1 MNNRLFPSGID
12 GRIRHRVAVGAMLLL
27 LAGVVIGLGGSMPT
41 SWRPNLATAVATAV
55 TTTTTTANERLAV
68 PTRLAP
74 PRALLFE
81 PNRGQAPRAVRYL
94 ARTPAAALAIFD
106 DGMAL
111 SPAAPG
117 RAGAQ
122 LRFVNSRSGGAFT
135 EREPA
140 SSQTHHLIGSDPAQ
154 WQRGLPQFRQLRY
167 AGLYPGIDLVYYSRD
182 GDFEFDLVVHPGAD
196 PAQIRLQAS
205 AGTSGVKPV
214 VDAAG
219 DLLLDGEAGLL
230 RVKRPV
236 LYQHIDG
243 RRSTLD
249 ARWRLADDG
258 QLTIDLPAYDKAH
271 TLVIDPVFK
280 LLHSTYVGGVHNDLV
295 GDMVLDAQGNAY
307 IAGHSGSEDWP
318 VSGNAFQS
326 ARKNL
331 GSYVYN
337 VIVTKFDA
345 GGALIWST
353 FIGGSTNDYARAIKL
368 DAKGQVVIAGQTLSA
383 DFPTTADAMQRQ
395 RLGAA
400 NAFIA
405 VLSPDG
411 STLVHSTF
419 YGGAGGSS
427 ADAIVLDGS
436 GRLWLAGTA
445 GSGLP
450 TTAGSYKPAFIG
462 SGNAGYIARFS
473 APAAGPLRLETAS
486 YYGIDNPPADVT
498 FVGSGAFSLAL
509 APSGA
514 VWFTGQARHELLPTT
529 ANALMPAPTAIDHN
543 ARIGVLPLCAFAYIA
558 RLSADLATLEYASY
572 LTGYTRE
579 ARDRSSC
586 SEYGRSVVVDAAGD
600 LIVNGS
606 TSSDRFPTTAAALQT
621 AYPGAGSNIG
631 HVGFVTKVKGDGSGI
646 VWSTYLGGNG
656 GDTFL
661 VRMVG
666 DAASNAVWVG
676 ALTSG
681 GANFPLS
688 ADALQR
694 LHGGGTYDA
703 SYHQLDAAS
712 GALKYGTLM
721 GGSGN
726 DTGELVVTDASGNAY
741 LAGPT
746 ESRNLVVTP
755 TAFQGVYTPN
765 AFDGSDWFFRII
777 GSGTIGSVRPSR
789 GGNAGDVT
797 LSMATT
803 GVADGA
809 VATLVGPDGT
819 AFNARG
825 LVVGASGATRIT
837 FTLDG
842 AAVGRYALRVSNLD
856 GRVFTRPDAFE
867 VVSGGVPELSVQVIG
882 RPKIRVGVP
891 ASFQVQVTN
900 SGSTDAYFVPL
911 WVVAPEAVS
920 IGVRNFSVERSDALT
935 TVAGGRRYYNQLLP
949 RVLAG
954 ETVTVPVSVMATT
967 NLESLP
973 IRASLQRPW
982 FRTVTEA
989 RAQFPDGGPGKY
1001 DPNCFSDVAHAEFAN
1016 CAGLYLQ
1023 YAHAGARALA
1033 LEPGETAP
1041 TGSGSSGRERA
1052 LGNPICDALP
1062 GGSFDK
1068 GKADGATDAKNGNS
1082 NAYNPPNIKSDP
1094 IGAALYNMGYTAG
1107 VLGAV
1112 AGAAGGSSSSAAG
1125 RPDAR
1130 RLALT
1135 ASTTGGAGQPTARP
1149 LADPACDV
1157 PPLPNPPPTF
1167 PRPSTNNSS
1176 SAGSIDPNDKYGP
1189 PGDGSAAHF
1198 IRQAAPMPFTI
1209 AFENLA
1215 SAGLPAAEVVV
1226 TDQLDVAKFDLATL
1240 TLGDISWGP
1249 HRISVPPGL
1258 NSYATVYTIDTT
1270 LSVRVQG
1277 SLNPTTGV
1285 LKWTFTS
1292 IDPATK
1298 LPPSDP
1304 TLGFLPPNR
1313 NGTEGQGYVSF
1324 TIGPKAGAADG
1335 AKWENLASI
1344 VFDTNAPIVT
1354 PTWVN
1359 TLDLSTPASRVN
1371 SAAQK
1376 SGAVDIDVAWSGSDN
1391 GSGVAGYTIYVS
1403 DNGGAFSAW
1412 QSDVTATSA
1421 SYPGV
1426 IGHSYGFFVLARDKA
1441 GNAEVAKA
1449 AAEMTVEVR
1458 DPAASGGGGGGGG
1471 AFALAVLGER
1481 ATTLVLLLLALVI
1494 LFGRRAAGA
1503 ILGARRAATGAAPHA
1518 APHAHSHAHSH
1529 ALAARRSRR

>member
-1 MNNRLFPSGID
+1 MNNKFIHGGMGNGADGDTDSAGGMLRGSRQGITLAT
-12 GRIRHRVAVGAMLLL
+12 GLLL
-27 LAGVVIGLGGSMPT
+27 LAGVVIGLDGSMPA
-41 SWRPNLATAVATAV
+41 SRLPV
-55 TTTTTTANERLAV
+55 TTVTATEGLAV
-68 PTRLAP
+68 PAWLAP

-81 PNRGQAPRAVRYL
+81 PNRGQAPSGARYL

-111 SPAAPG
+111 APTAPG

-122 LRFVNSRSGGAFT
+122 LRFVNSRSGGAFV
-135 EREPA
+135 EREPTA
-140 SSQTHHLIGSDPAQ
+140 GRSHHLLGSDASK
-154 WQRGLPQFRQLRY
+154 WQRGVPQFRQLRY

-196 PAQIRLQAS
+196 PAQIRLQV
-205 AGTSGVKPV
+205 SGGATGATGATPV
-214 VDAAG
+214 INAEG

-243 RRSTLD
+243 RRATLD
-249 ARWRLADDG
+249 ARWRLAADG
-258 QLTIDLPAYDKAH
+258 QLTLDLPAYDKAH

-280 LLHSTYVGGVHNDLV
+280 LLHSTYVGGVHNDQV
-295 GDMVLDAQGNAY
+295 SDMVLDAQGNAY
-307 IAGHSGSEDWP
+307 IVGHSGSEDWP
-318 VSGNAFQS
+318 VSGNALQS
-326 ARKNL
+326 ERKNL

-337 VIVTKFDA
+337 LVVTKFDA
-345 GGALIWST
+345 AGTLIWST
-353 FIGGSTNDYARAIKL
+353 FLGGSTNDYARAIKL

-395 RLGAA
+395 RLGSA

-419 YGGAGGSS
+419 YGGAGGNS
-427 ADAIVLDGS
+427 ADAIQLDAT

-450 TTAGSYKPAFIG
+450 TTVGSYKPAFSG

-473 APAAGPLRLETAS
+473 APAAGPLRLEAAS
-486 YYGIDNPPADVT
+486 YYGIDNPPADQT

-529 ANALMPAPTAIDHN
+529 SSALMPSPTAIDHN

-606 TSSDRFPTTAAALQT
+606 TSSDRFPTTAGALQT
-621 AYPGAGSNIG
+621 TYPGAGGQIG
-631 HVGFVTKVKGDGSGI
+631 HVGFVTKIKGDGSGI

-688 ADALQR
+688 ADALQK

-703 SYHQLDAAS
+703 SYHQIDAAS
-712 GALKYGTLM
+712 GALKYGTFM

-726 DTGELVVTDASGNAY
+726 ETGELVAADTSGNAY

-746 ESRNLVVTP
+746 ESRNFPVTA
-755 TAFQGVYTPN
+755 TAFQSAYTPN

-777 GSGTIGSVRPSR
+777 GNGTIGSVRPSR
-789 GGNAGDVT
+789 GGNAGAVT

-809 VATLVGPDGT
+809 VAALVGPVG
-819 AFNARG
+819 AVFNAGG
-825 LVVGASGATRIT
+825 LFVGASGTTRIT

-842 AAVGRYALRVSNLD
+842 AAAGRYALRVTNLD
-856 GRVFTRPDAFE
+856 GTVFTRPDAFE

-900 SGSTDAYFVPL
+900 SGSQDAYFVPL

-920 IGVRNFSVERSDALT
+920 MGVRNFSVERSAALT

-954 ETVTVPVSVMATT
+954 ETVTVPVSVTAMT

-982 FRTVTEA
+982 FRTVAEA
-989 RAQFPDGGPGKY
+989 QAQLPDGGPGKY
-1001 DPNCFSDVAHAEFAN
+1001 DPNCFADAAHPEFAN
-1016 CAGLYLQ
+1016 CVGLYLQ
-1023 YAHAGARALA
+1023 YARVGGRALA

-1041 TGSGSSGRERA
+1041 TGSADGGRERA
-1052 LGNPICDALP
+1052 LGNPICDALNNRP
-1062 GGSFDK
+1062 FEDGRQA
-1068 GKADGATDAKNGNS
+1068 GKTDAKNGNS

-1094 IGAALYNMGYTAG
+1094 VGAALYNIGYTTGVLNAVSGAASGGTSAAAG
-1107 VLGAV
+1107 VT
-1112 AGAAGGSSSSAAG
+1112 S
-1125 RPDAR
+1125 AR
-1130 RLALT
+1130 RLS
-1135 ASTTGGAGQPTARP
+1135 ASASGPTARP

-1157 PPLPNPPPTF
+1157 PPLPDPPPTF
-1167 PRPSTNNSS
+1167 PPPSTNNSS
-1176 SAGSIDPNDKYGP
+1176 SSGSIDPNDKYGP
-1189 PGDGSAAHF
+1189 PGDGSAAHH
-1198 IRQAAPMPFTI
+1198 IRTAAPMSYTI

-1226 TDQLDVAKFDLATL
+1226 TDQLDVAKFDLASL
-1240 TLGDISWGP
+1240 SLGDISWGP
-1249 HRISVPPGL
+1249 HRIGVPPGL

-1270 LSVRVQG
+1270 LAVRVQG

-1313 NGTEGQGYVSF
+1313 NDTEGQGYVSF
-1324 TIGPKAGAADG
+1324 TIGPKAGATDG
-1335 AKWENLASI
+1335 AKWQNFASI
-1344 VFDTNAPIVT
+1344 VFDTNPPIVT

-1359 TLDLSTPASRVN
+1359 TLDLSTPSSRVN

-1376 SGAVDIDVAWSGSDN
+1376 SGAADIDVAWSGTDT
-1391 GSGVAGYTIYVS
+1391 GSGVARYAVFVS
-1403 DNGGAFSAW
+1403 DNGGAFSVW
-1412 QSDVTATSA
+1412 QDDVAATSA
-1421 SYPGV
+1421 SYAGV
-1426 IGHSYGFFVLARDKA
+1426 IGHTYGFYVLARDNA
-1441 GNAEVAKA
+1441 GNAEAAKA
-1449 AAEMTVEVR
+1449 AAELTVEVR
-1458 DPAASGGGGGGGG
+1458 DPAASGGGGGG
-1471 AFALAVLGER
+1471 AFGVAALGER
-1481 ATTLVLLLLALVI
+1481 ETTLVLLLVALGV
-1494 LFGRRAAGA
+1494 LFGRWAVWPIQAVTR
-1503 ILGARRAATGAAPHA
+1503 
-1518 APHAHSHAHSH
+1518 
-1529 ALAARRSRR
+1529 ALADRRPRR